1 MPTNAPK
8 KTGFIIWFT
17 VPEVDITFTDLEN
30 LAQASGL
37 HVDFVPD
44 PPEPRHAWEK
54 ATNLG
59 ARGRKAQAP
68 PDMVRQCLR
77 DYGVEP
83 TVKFKTVTV
92 NGSAPHMVRHIVREA
107 VISEAGR
114 PEKQLSMDTVAV
126 LTFDTG
132 TGRADF
138 QEIRD
143 PEGWVN
149 GSVYNLLQEL
159 TAETARLMDHPDGAR
174 IRYGVR
180 EALDTHYKVC
190 LRGTGGVYYVP
201 NLGNLPDLQAL
212 RNYINALDS
221 YIAPEA
227 VNRAS
232 CSLVTLIDDDNGRQ
246 ILDQAEKA
254 LIEELRAELAD
265 IYRKAHSIIG
275 GKSKGKVRE
284 QVQNQA
290 VEALDRIT
298 QTLGVFRENLG
309 RDLEALDLDYQQT
322 KDAVLDAITAV

>member
-8 KTGFIIWFT
+8 DTGFIIWFT

-59 ARGRKAQAP
+59 ARGRKTQPP
-68 PDMVRQCLR
+68 PDLVRRCLR
-77 DYGVEP
+77 EHGVEP
-83 TVKFKTVTV
+83 TVKFKTVV
-92 NGSAPHMVRHIVREA
+92 INGSGPVLKRHIIREA

-126 LTFDTG
+126 LTFDMDTN
-132 TGRADF
+132 TADF

-149 GSVYNLLQEL
+149 GAVLNLLQDL
-159 TAETARLMDHPDGAR
+159 TQRTQHLTDHPDGAR

-180 EALDTHYKVC
+180 EALDTQYKVC

-201 NLGNLPDLQAL
+201 NLGNLADLQAL
-212 RNYINALDS
+212 RNYINSLDN

-254 LIEELRAELAD
+254 LVEELRAELAE

-284 QVQNQA
+284 KVQNQA
-290 VEALDRIT
+290 VEALDQIT
-298 QTLGVFRENLG
+298 QTLAIFRENLDS
-309 RDLEALDLDYQQT
+309 DLEALDLDYQQT

>member
-1 MPTNAPK
+1 MPTNAPSK
-8 KTGFIIWFT
+8 KGFIIWFT
-17 VPEVDITFTDLEN
+17 VPEVNLTFSELGA
-30 LAQASGL
+30 LAQASGV

-59 ARGRKAQAP
+59 ARGRKTQAP
-68 PDMVRQCLR
+68 PDMVRQCLA

-92 NGSAPHMVRHIVREA
+92 NGSAPNLVRHIVREA
-107 VISEAGR
+107 VISQAGR

-126 LTFDTG
+126 LTFDTD
-132 TGRADF
+132 TNTADF
-138 QEIRD
+138 REIRD

-149 GSVYNLLQEL
+149 GAVIGLLQDL
-159 TAETARLMDHPDGAR
+159 TAKTQHLTNHPDGAR
-174 IRYGVR
+174 IRYGIR
-180 EALDTHYKVC
+180 EALDIHYKVC

-201 NLGNLPDLQAL
+201 DLGNASDMQAL
-212 RNYINALDS
+212 RNYINGLDN
-221 YIAPEA
+221 YIDAVA

-232 CSLVTLIDDDNGRQ
+232 CSLVTLIDDDNGREM
-246 ILDQAEKA
+246 LAQAEKA
-254 LIEELRAELAD
+254 LVEELRTELGK
-265 IYRKAHSIIG
+265 IYIKAHSIIG

-298 QTLGVFRENLG
+298 QTLKIFRENLDS
-309 RDLEALDLDYQQT
+309 DLEALDLDYQQT
-322 KDAVLDAITAV
+322 KDAVLDALTVG